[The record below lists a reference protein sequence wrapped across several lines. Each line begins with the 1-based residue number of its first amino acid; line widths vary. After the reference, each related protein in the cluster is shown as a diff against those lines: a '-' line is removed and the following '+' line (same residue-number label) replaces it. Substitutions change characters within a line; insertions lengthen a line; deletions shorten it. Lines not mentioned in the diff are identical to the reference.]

1 MTTFMPT
8 RFSWR
13 TVTVSPMVICT
24 CVHMARRRLITRTER
39 TTMKGMKARLI
50 SASSQLMKT
59 SIAGRIR
66 ARKQAS
72 MERIIPMLT

>member
-1 MTTFMPT
+1 MPT

-13 TVTVSPMVICT
+13 TVTVSPIVIWT
-24 CVHMARRRLITRTER
+24 WVHMARRRLITRTER
-39 TTMKGMKARLI
+39 TTIKGMKARLI

-66 ARKQAS
+66 ARKPAS
-72 MERIIPMLT
+72 MERTIPIFT